1 MRLKSFFSVLMTA
14 LLVITVVTGCAQN
27 NTAKT
32 GENPQPAEVSKLKIG
47 SLTIEENLPLLVAEK
62 NGYFAAENLQ
72 VELVTFQSPVESQS
86 AFQAGQLDGMI
97 TDLLIAA
104 LLRSS
109 GEDLRVTSIALGATP
124 QEGRFAIVASPK
136 SNIKTVQDLK
146 GKSIGISSNSIIE
159 YVTDGLL
166 QQGGV
171 NPSEVKKTTVAKI
184 PLRLE
189 MLLNNQIDAITVPDP
204 QISYTVAQGAK
215 IIAEDTK
222 GENLSQSVILMG
234 SKALSGKKDAIS
246 RFYKAYAK
254 AVDDINQKPDQYK
267 DLLVKN
273 VNIPENVVDSYK
285 VQHFSK
291 PQLPAEKDVNS
302 VISWLKNKNLLKN
315 EINYQGF
322 VQAGFY

>member
-1 MRLKSFFSVLMTA
+1 MRFKPFLSALMAMILVL
-14 LLVITVVTGCAQN
+14 TVVTGCAQN
-27 NTAKT
+27 SPVKPVDNSQQAESNT
-32 GENPQPAEVSKLKIG
+32 LKIG

-62 NGYFAAENLQ
+62 NGYFAGENVKL
-72 VELVTFQSPVESQS
+72 ELVPFQSPVELQS
-86 AFQAGQLDGMI
+86 AYQSGQLDGMI
-97 TDLLIAA
+97 TDLMIAA
-104 LLRSS
+104 LLKSS

-166 QQGGV
+166 QEGGV

-222 GENLSQSVILMG
+222 GENLSQSVMLYA
-234 SKALSGKKDAIS
+234 SKALNNKNDAVS
-246 RFYKAYAK
+246 HFYKAYAK

-273 VNIPENVVDSYK
+273 VNVPENVADSYK

-291 PQLPAEKDVNS
+291 PQLPSEKDVNN
-302 VISWLKNKNLLKN
+302 VITWLKNKNLLKN
-315 EINYQGF
+315 EIIYQDF
-322 VQAGFY
+322 VKTGLY